1 MATRAQVIISN
12 REGLS
17 QSDYMSNAIWNDE
30 RLQWLINQSC
40 ILYHHRDGYPEN
52 MVPSIFDVLNL
63 PHGRLTDIEYLNA
76 IMLWYWKHTENDLTT
91 KLAANPDKGWDDEEL
106 YRTLW
111 LSHWVSNEIHW
122 DTQYIY
128 LVHAESKTVH
138 VLEYNY
144 DDNYWFVSASY
155 NNVHPFTS

>member
-17 QSDYMSNAIWNDE
+17 QPDYMSNAVWNNE

-52 MVPSIFDVLNL
+52 MLPGIFEVLNL
-63 PHGRLTDIEYLNA
+63 PHGRLTDVEYLNA
-76 IMLWYWKHTENDLTT
+76 IMLWYWKHTENDLTKKIQDWNT
-91 KLAANPDKGWDDEEL
+91 DFNDEEN
-106 YRTLW
+106 YRQLW

-122 DTQYIY
+122 DIQYLYI
-128 LVHAESKTVH
+128 VHAPSKTVY
-138 VLEYNY
+138 VLEYDY
-144 DDNYWFVSASY
+144 DKQHWYVSQSH
-155 NNVHPFTS
+155 NHNPFTS